1 MKCLVALLFLSI
13 YSYSQSTK
21 SSLLWEI
28 KGPQQSKSSYIFGT
42 MHLMDEAH
50 FYFPKKLEKLVST
63 VDAVCLEIGD
73 VQHTLINPELLMLKE
88 GSFLTKLT
96 ETQIDSLCSWA
107 KIQLLMEKDQFIANF
122 SKAKPFLIFQLILQ
136 NELPNSLQSQEIK
149 MEEMLATKKKKT
161 TIGLETIESQLAL
174 FDSLPVNSQINLIMT
189 ELADVSNVLTN
200 FNLTQENY
208 LMQDVDKI
216 HEELMKDIQDPYFN
230 FKFIDERNAN
240 WIEKIKKL
248 TANQSILFAVGAG
261 HLGGEKGVLKLLE
274 KEGFTITP
282 IQL

>member
-1 MKCLVALLFLSI
+1 M
-13 YSYSQSTK
+13 
-21 SSLLWEI
+21 WEI
-28 KGPQQSKSSYIFGT
+28 KGPQQIKSSYIFGT

-88 GSFLTKLT
+88 GSFLAKLT
-96 ETQIDSLCSWA
+96 EKQMDSLCSWA

-136 NELPNSLQSQEIK
+136 NELPNYLQSQEIK

-161 TIGLETIESQLAL
+161 TIGLETIESQLTL

-200 FNLTQENY
+200 FKLTQENY

-230 FKFIDERNAN
+230 FKFIDERNAS

-274 KEGFTITP
+274 KEGFTISP

>member
-1 MKCLVALLFLSI
+1 
-13 YSYSQSTK
+13 
-21 SSLLWEI
+21 LWEI
-28 KGPQQSKSSYIFGT
+28 KGPQQTKSSYIFGT
-42 MHLMDEAH
+42 MHLMDESH

-73 VQHTLINPELLMLKE
+73 VQHTLINPVLLMLKE
-88 GSFLTKLT
+88 GSFLTKLS

-136 NELPNSLQSQEIK
+136 NELPGDLQSQEIK
-149 MEEMLATKKKKT
+149 IEEILATKKKKT
-161 TIGLETIESQLAL
+161 TVGLETIESQLAL
-174 FDSLPVNSQINLIMT
+174 FDSIPIKSQVNLIMT
-189 ELADVSNVLTN
+189 ELAELSKVLTN
-200 FNLTQENY
+200 FKLTQENY

-230 FKFIDERNAN
+230 FKFIDERNAV
-240 WIEKIKKL
+240 WIEKIRKM
-248 TANQSILFAVGAG
+248 TTSQSILFAVGAG
-261 HLGGEKGVLKLLE
+261 HLGGENGVLNLLR

>member
-1 MKCLVALLFLSI
+1 MKCLVALLFLSLF
-13 YSYSQSTK
+13 SYSQSNK

-28 KGPQQSKSSYIFGT
+28 KDPQQKNSSYIFGT
-42 MHLMDEAH
+42 MHLMDNAH
-50 FYFPKKLEKLVST
+50 FYFPKKLEKLVTS

-88 GSFLTKLT
+88 GSFI
-96 ETQIDSLCSWA
+96 TQLSEKQMDSLCSWA
-107 KIQLLMEKDQFIANF
+107 KIQLFMDKDQFITNF
-122 SKAKPFLIFQLILQ
+122 SKAKPFLIYQLILQ

-149 MEEMLATKKKKT
+149 MEEMLATKKKKS

-174 FDSLPVNSQINLIMT
+174 FDSLPIYSQINLIMT

-200 FNLTQENY
+200 FKRTQENY
-208 LMQDVDKI
+208 LVQDVDKI
-216 HEELMKDIQDPYFN
+216 HEELMKDITDPYFN
-230 FKFIDERNAN
+230 FKFIDERNAI

-261 HLGGEKGVLKLLE
+261 HLGGENGVLNLLK

-282 IQL
+282 IEL

>member
-28 KGPQQSKSSYIFGT
+28 KGPQQTKSSYIFGT

-149 MEEMLATKKKKT
+149 MEEMLATKKKNT

-200 FNLTQENY
+200 FKLTQENY

-216 HEELMKDIQDPYFN
+216 HEELMKDITDPYFN

-240 WIEKIKKL
+240 WIQKIKKL

>member
-1 MKCLVALLFLSI
+1 M
-13 YSYSQSTK
+13 
-21 SSLLWEI
+21 WEI
-28 KGPQQSKSSYIFGT
+28 KGPQQTKSSYIFGT

-73 VQHTLINPELLMLKE
+73 VQHTTINPELLMLKE
-88 GSFLTKLT
+88 GSFLTKLS

-136 NELPNSLQSQEIK
+136 NELPGYLQSQEIK
-149 MEEMLATKKKKT
+149 IEEILTAKKKKT
-161 TIGLETIESQLAL
+161 TVGLETIESQLAL
-174 FDSLPVNSQINLIMT
+174 FDSIPIKSQVNLIMT
-189 ELADVSNVLTN
+189 ELADLSKVLTN
-200 FNLTQENY
+200 FKLTQENY

-230 FKFIDERNAN
+230 FKFIDERNAV
-240 WIEKIKKL
+240 WIEKIRKM
-248 TANQSILFAVGAG
+248 TTSQSILFAVGAG
-261 HLGGEKGVLKLLE
+261 HLGGENGVLNLLR